1 MPWKS
6 SAVTAQITKRRRC
19 HGFSGGQHRVHGEKA
34 DIAGFGMNWQHA
46 NVAFVGLSHS
56 YEQQFYQAV
65 RRSWRFGQ
73 KNEVNVYIITS
84 TAEGNGSSEH

>member
-1 MPWKS
+1 
-6 SAVTAQITKRRRC
+6 
-19 HGFSGGQHRVHGEKA
+19 
-34 DIAGFGMNWQHA
+34 MNWQHCA

-56 YEQQFYQAV
+56 YEQFYQAV

-84 TAEGNGSSEH
+84 TAEGTVVANIERKEKQAWICLRTSYITWRSIQTSAL